1 MATVLEKY
9 WNLRC
14 QVEQMMAQNPS
25 HAGLL
30 WSYGE
35 VIYRISV
42 LETCQSFC
50 KSAPQTTDPNCL
62 RGHYQMVDAF
72 IQCMTQERRYGP
84 DRGPNTANERNSAQN
99 NLALVVT
106 DYRSRFSSFN
116 ASAPD
121 QYASAGR
128 VAPIQEHLCSHPGSE
143 GGNAEMSNDLNKQ
156 ATIAAIERINAVEG
170 FDPSVLAV
178 DYSDLSSNETRRR
191 LPVMSQMAWFRL
203 KYPEGRIAVTV
214 TAAKDCF
221 VASARI
227 YAHYNLPPDQY
238 LAEATASR
246 GYLPDKPTVS
256 PREWAQTAA
265 VGIALRNAGFGL
277 QFSAAGDSFD
287 TPAVDELGAITWST
301 APAGETPTVGPTAPV
316 PAPATTAPA
325 PTAPEL
331 SPLEKA
337 MRTPC
342 PITRYKDKTL
352 GDMVAAD
359 PNALVWIATKFT
371 GDAEVIAAAKLI
383 CDQALASA

>member
-1 MATVLEKY
+1 M
-9 WNLRC
+9 N
-14 QVEQMMAQNPS
+14 
-25 HAGLL
+25 
-30 WSYGE
+30 
-35 VIYRISV
+35 
-42 LETCQSFC
+42 
-50 KSAPQTTDPNCL
+50 
-62 RGHYQMVDAF
+62 
-72 IQCMTQERRYGP
+72 
-84 DRGPNTANERNSAQN
+84 NE
-99 NLALVVT
+99 
-106 DYRSRFSSFN
+106 
-116 ASAPD
+116 
-121 QYASAGR
+121 
-128 VAPIQEHLCSHPGSE
+128 
-143 GGNAEMSNDLNKQ
+143 LNKQ
-156 ATIAAIERINAVEG
+156 ETIAAIERINAMEG

-221 VASARI
+221 VASAPI

-301 APAGETPTVGPTAPV
+301 APAGEAPTVGPTAPV